1 METNPVSVAVHVI
14 GRVQGVGFRAWTERV
29 ARGLGLTGWV
39 GNDPDGSVRAVFTG
53 TDQAV
58 NAMLERVGEGPA
70 AARVDHVTTSPA
82 DPKDTEDDFRVI
94 A

>member
-1 METNPVSVAVHVI
+1 METNPVSVAVHVF
-14 GRVQGVGFRAWTERV
+14 GKVQGVGFRAWTERV

-39 GNDPDGSVRAVFTG
+39 GNEPDGSVRAVFTG

-58 NAMLERVGEGPA
+58 TAMLERVKEGPA
-70 AARVDHVTTSPA
+70 GARVDRVATSPA
-82 DPKDTEDDFRVI
+82 DPRDTEEDFRVV

>member
-1 METNPVSVAVHVI
+1 METKPVSVTVHVI
-14 GRVQGVGFRAWTERV
+14 GKVQGVGFRAWTERV

-53 TDQAV
+53 TDEAV
-58 NAMLERVGEGPA
+58 NAMLDRLREGPP
-70 AARVDHVTTSPA
+70 AARVDRVTTEAADPA
-82 DPKDTEDDFRVI
+82 DTEYDFRVI

>member
-1 METNPVSVAVHVI
+1 METKPVSVTAHVI
-14 GRVQGVGFRAWTERV
+14 GKVQGVGFRAWTERV

-58 NAMLERVGEGPA
+58 NAMLSRLREGPPM
-70 AARVDHVTTSPA
+70 ARVDRVTTAPA
-82 DPKDTEDDFRVI
+82 DPDDTEDDFRII

>member
-1 METNPVSVAVHVI
+1 MESKPVSVTAHVI
-14 GRVQGVGFRAWTERV
+14 GDVQGVGFRDWTMRV

-53 TDQAV
+53 SDEAV
-58 NAMLERVGEGPA
+58 NLMLERIRKGPDGA
-70 AARVDHVTTSPA
+70 HVERVTTAPA
-82 DPKDTEDDFRVI
+82 DPDDTEEGFRVV